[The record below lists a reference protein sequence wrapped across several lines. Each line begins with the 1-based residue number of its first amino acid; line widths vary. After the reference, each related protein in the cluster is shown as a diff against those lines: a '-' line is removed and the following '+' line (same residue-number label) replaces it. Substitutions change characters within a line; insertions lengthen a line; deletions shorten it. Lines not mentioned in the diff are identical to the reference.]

1 MAFLVENLDEIG
13 AYLGKCDSC
22 DAFDEQYYTA
32 ASLALHFHK
41 VSRCA
46 IEDATVNAHV
56 CAFFDVYLLGAQ
68 VDDLLVARIGDGDE
82 LLHLAVGDCDWNVF
96 ATNGACAVL
105 QKINPLLE
113 IFYNLL
119 CGVDEDEVVHGRCH
133 LSAFC
138 AVASCDKCLF
148 HWNETFDSFFVE
160 KIFCNEFPAVGS
172 AHSKPGYDVVLLH
185 CVSVWYFVFCG

>member
-13 AYLGKCDSC
+13 AYLGKCDSG
-22 DAFDEQYYTA
+22 DAFDEQNNAA
-32 ASLALHFHK
+32 ASLALYFYK

-46 IEDATVNAHV
+46 IKDTAVNAHF

-68 VDDLLVARIGDGDE
+68 VGDVLVARIGDGDE

-148 HWNETFDSFFVE
+148 HRNEALNPFFVE
-160 KIFCNEFPAVGS
+160 KILCYEFPTVGC
-172 AHSKPGYDVVLLH
+172 AHSKPGDDVVLLH
-185 CVSVWYFVFCG
+185 CVSVWCFVFCR